1 MATSWPDA
9 YRRATPSGIWAP
21 TRWAPNEFAA
31 IPTTALDP
39 PQRARCYS
47 LFTLVGI
54 AGEDDLDAPDLN
66 AEVETKSSPGADQSI
81 NTTPP
86 CRPGG
91 DGSGQSTVSRTPGR
105 IPSRTRVTLDA
116 GWSQAAR
123 QQLLTE
129 IASLESSD
137 EAMNWARN
145 NLEQK
150 NSLTSEDARVVE
162 EVRATPDR
170 D

>member
-31 IPTTALDP
+31 IPTT
-39 PQRARCYS
+39 
-47 LFTLVGI
+47 
-54 AGEDDLDAPDLN
+54 DLDAPDLN